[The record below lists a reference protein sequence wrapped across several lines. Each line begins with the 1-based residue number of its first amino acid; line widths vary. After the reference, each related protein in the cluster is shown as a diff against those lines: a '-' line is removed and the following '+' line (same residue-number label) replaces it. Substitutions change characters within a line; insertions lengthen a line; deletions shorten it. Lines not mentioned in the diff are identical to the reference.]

1 MGLYVCTVSAWSVNS
16 QGDTVKIAEHQ
27 SSPQTVRWV
36 TKRKEASFVCP
47 LLIISAVVISSARLG
62 MMPFDESRKTNAILR
77 FWIWSQAVSKST
89 EVYKLG
95 YKYCEVQWHGPRTNL
110 TFKFIG

>member
-62 MMPFDESRKTNAILR
+62 LMPFDESRKTNDFAILDP
-77 FWIWSQAVSKST
+77 VS
-89 EVYKLG
+89 G
-95 YKYCEVQWHGPRTNL
+95 CVQVHRGLQIRIQIL
-110 TFKFIG
+110 